1 MLRKKELFVQ
11 RPILLLLS
19 TFLAAP
25 VFAQNATISV
35 DVEAPACLPV
45 GENGVVTASVA
56 NEPGGSTV
64 RIYFRRLHE
73 EVEDFYFVVATPAGP
88 GTYRAVLPQ
97 AEDEELEEK
106 KLERDR
112 RPGDEDTQD
121 SWAEWWK
128 AKEGSTDRDPN
139 DDLNRNLIE
148 ERAQRGKNLRRDW
161 MMGMSDA
168 ELQNWLQG
176 LENEPA
182 EYYGEI
188 LDASG
193 ALVAR
198 SPMKVVEVR
207 HDCDFALTPAQQ
219 GESENL
225 VIGETAPWEEGKD
238 PFHWQCEGIVS
249 RYDVDG
255 ILRVDRRCRAC
266 VIVWWQRKEILVPAA
281 AAAIATGVII
291 ADRNGPPASPSEP

>member
-1 MLRKKELFVQ
+1 MQ
-11 RPILLLLS
+11 RPILFLLS
-19 TFLAAP
+19 TFLAVP
-25 VFAQNATISV
+25 LFAQDATISV

-45 GENGVVTASVA
+45 GENGVVTASVT

-73 EVEDFYFVVATPAGP
+73 EVEDFYYVVATPAGP

-97 AEDEELEEK
+97 AEDKELEEK
-106 KLERDR
+106 KLERDQR
-112 RPGDEDTQD
+112 NAGDPEEDA
-121 SWAEWWK
+121 WAEWWK

-139 DDLNRNLIE
+139 DDLNRNVIE
-148 ERAQRGKNLRRDW
+148 ERAQRGKLMRRDW
-161 MMGMSDA
+161 MLGMSDD
-168 ELQNWLQG
+168 ELEAWLQT
-176 LENEPA
+176 LDNEPT

-193 ALVAR
+193 RLVTR

-207 HDCDFALTPAQQ
+207 HDCEFPLTEAQQ
-219 GESENL
+219 GEAENL
-225 VIGETAPWEEGKD
+225 VVGETAPWEEGKD
-238 PFHWQCEGIVS
+238 PFHWQCAGIVS

-255 ILRVDRRCRAC
+255 ILRVDRRCRDC
-266 VIVWWQRKEILVPAA
+266 VIAWWQRKEVLIPAA

-291 ADRNGPPASPSEP
+291 ADHGGQPASPSSP